1 MTDDTTLTT
10 LTADITASF
19 VANNSIVASDIAT
32 LITSVYG
39 ALAALGSVAEPIAP
53 IFQPAI
59 SIRKSLANPD
69 KLVSM
74 IDGKPYS
81 SLKRHLAT
89 NGLTPAEYRRRYNL
103 PADYP
108 MTAPGYSARRREIS
122 IQLGLGRKPKAPVVV
137 ATSGSTK
144 RGRKPKETTEK

>member
-74 IDGKPYS
+74 IDGKPY
-81 SLKRHLAT
+81 
-89 NGLTPAEYRRRYNL
+89 GLTPAEYRRRYNL